1 MLARCAC
8 NRSTDGQANNTEQM
22 TWQEQYNLG
31 IRYLSEGNYEEAII
45 AFTAAIEIDPKR
57 AEAYVGRG
65 DAYIGSG
72 ETEDNLTAAQAD
84 YEQAIELDVSDVN
97 TYLKLTNLYIIQ
109 GEYDRALE
117 LLQRGLDTI
126 GESQVL
132 SDKLSELKS
141 NPPLNDYGATEW
153 IYREGY
159 VDFDDMSDK
168 QRSVIELAADAAM
181 HGDYGAV
188 SQMVNLISDSE
199 MIYTENAKYIDIR
212 SIWNGFKIWLYVNED
227 TVQQL
232 IIEMRPENG
241 IGYWLL
247 ANCNSGDVVAGAN
260 TTCAGEKWP
269 WTGTLHEIF
278 FDNSV
283 HHRQETTGIMKNGL
297 RDGTF
302 LITITTLPETHIGR
316 SSTTVYQNGICIEGG
331 SNNASTNDLWTL
343 SGCYPNS
350 TLDDPGILDVLY
362 W

>member
-141 NPPLNDYGATEW
+141 NPPLNDYGATE
-153 IYREGY
+153 
-159 VDFDDMSDK
+159 
-168 QRSVIELAADAAM
+168 
-181 HGDYGAV
+181 
-188 SQMVNLISDSE
+188 
-199 MIYTENAKYIDIR
+199 
-212 SIWNGFKIWLYVNED
+212 
-227 TVQQL
+227 
-232 IIEMRPENG
+232 
-241 IGYWLL
+241 
-247 ANCNSGDVVAGAN
+247 
-260 TTCAGEKWP
+260 
-269 WTGTLHEIF
+269 
-278 FDNSV
+278 
-283 HHRQETTGIMKNGL
+283 
-297 RDGTF
+297 
-302 LITITTLPETHIGR
+302 
-316 SSTTVYQNGICIEGG
+316 
-331 SNNASTNDLWTL
+331 
-343 SGCYPNS
+343 
-350 TLDDPGILDVLY
+350 
-362 W
+362 